1 MTDLENQHQTTQ
13 FIAAIVNSDNLQ
25 QAEALTTQLSAQ
37 DRIFLEAVGEFDKVR
52 EFVGTPEH
60 ILGSPATKHGEIA
73 EQVEVGIHNAK
84 SLLQGV
90 RSHATFEG
98 VGRTA
103 PEDYLIDGVQ
113 VQSKFVNGIGNSLD
127 RVLDHMRKYDY
138 FGRQDSYYHI
148 PKNHYETID
157 KILNG
162 ESVEGV
168 SSRLAR
174 NVQEKAQKI
183 EELSGHSFKQ
193 TVKPAYSN
201 YEDVRIDKVED
212 TLARRQRELKEENE
226 NIKDSIS
233 DRAQPNLGDVGRVA
247 LKGAVLAGSMRFSL
261 QIYAKYKQG
270 KNVFKGELS
279 REDWQEIGLDTVKG
293 GALGGVSA
301 TAIYGLTN
309 FANLSAPLAG
319 AFTSATLE
327 IASLIGRLN
336 SGEITGDR
344 FVELSLFACADSAI
358 VAAGA
363 ILGQAI
369 IPIPVV
375 GIVIGA
381 IAGRMVTDICKNLLG
396 QESSVIEKIEKYDR
410 NSIATVD
417 REYRAIVADVLVK
430 YERLG
435 NLAQAAF
442 DPALNLELRLQA
454 SIELAEAYEVAD
466 DEILHN
472 IDELDG
478 FMLG

>member
-1 MTDLENQHQTTQ
+1 
-13 FIAAIVNSDNLQ
+13 
-25 QAEALTTQLSAQ
+25 
-37 DRIFLEAVGEFDKVR
+37 
-52 EFVGTPEH
+52 
-60 ILGSPATKHGEIA
+60 
-73 EQVEVGIHNAK
+73 
-84 SLLQGV
+84 
-90 RSHATFEG
+90 
-98 VGRTA
+98 
-103 PEDYLIDGVQ
+103 
-113 VQSKFVNGIGNSLD
+113 
-127 RVLDHMRKYDY
+127 
-138 FGRQDSYYHI
+138 
-148 PKNHYETID
+148 
-157 KILNG
+157 
-162 ESVEGV
+162 
-168 SSRLAR
+168 
-174 NVQEKAQKI
+174 
-183 EELSGHSFKQ
+183 
-193 TVKPAYSN
+193 
-201 YEDVRIDKVED
+201 
-212 TLARRQRELKEENE
+212 
-226 NIKDSIS
+226 
-233 DRAQPNLGDVGRVA
+233 
-247 LKGAVLAGSMRFSL
+247 
-261 QIYAKYKQG
+261 
-270 KNVFKGELS
+270 
-279 REDWQEIGLDTVKG
+279 
-293 GALGGVSA
+293 VSA

-344 FVELSLFACADSAI
+344 FLELSLFACADSAI

-396 QESSVIEKIEKYDR
+396 QESSVIQKIEKYDR

-417 REYRAIVADVLVK
+417 REYRAIVADLLAK

-472 IDELDG
+472 IDELDA
-478 FMLG
+478 FMLD